1 MFINEGA
8 RNLLMK
14 GERQK
19 FLAEE
24 WPRVHET
31 IQRLGLSAEEL
42 LDSSANGKPSKASS
56 KDALSNSK
64 DKDQEER

>member
-8 RNLLMK
+8 RKLLLA

-24 WPRVHET
+24 WPRITEA
-31 IQRLGLSAEEL
+31 IERLGLTPEEL
-42 LDSSANGKPSKASS
+42 WEAARKNGQASSAK
-56 KDALSNSK
+56 
-64 DKDQEER
+64 QEER